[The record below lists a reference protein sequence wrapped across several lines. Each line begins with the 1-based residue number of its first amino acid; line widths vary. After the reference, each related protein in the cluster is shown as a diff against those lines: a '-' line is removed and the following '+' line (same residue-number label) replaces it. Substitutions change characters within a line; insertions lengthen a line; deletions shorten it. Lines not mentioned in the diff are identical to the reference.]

1 MIGGLILDS
10 EMTHNLYTVDA
21 NVHLL
26 EKKYVHWLC
35 VLVSHDAIFGVHK
48 CHIKALGEYC
58 AVCAHFHT
66 SIW

>member
-26 EKKYVHWLC
+26 EKNICPLIVF
-35 VLVSHDAIFGVHK
+35 SR
-48 CHIKALGEYC
+48 
-58 AVCAHFHT
+58 
-66 SIW
+66 

>member
-26 EKKYVHWLC
+26 EKKYMSIDC
-35 VLVSHDAIFGVHK
+35 VLSLATMPYSAFISVI
-48 CHIKALGEYC
+48 
-58 AVCAHFHT
+58 
-66 SIW
+66 